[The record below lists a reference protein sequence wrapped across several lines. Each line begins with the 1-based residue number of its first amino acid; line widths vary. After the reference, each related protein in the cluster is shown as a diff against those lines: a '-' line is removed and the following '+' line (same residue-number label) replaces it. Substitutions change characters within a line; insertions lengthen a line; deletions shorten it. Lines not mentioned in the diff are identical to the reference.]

1 MRIAKKSSD
10 FYENKIDPLG
20 ALLIAGVDEV
30 GRGPLAGPVLA
41 AAVIFP
47 SGVFIPG
54 VTDSKLLTSKQR
66 AALFP
71 LIKQKAMA
79 VGLGLV
85 GPREIDQW
93 NILQASLSAM
103 GKAVFHLNLKP
114 DLILVD
120 GNRPLHQPFV
130 QECLI
135 QGDRLSHS
143 IGAASIV
150 AKVIRDKLMESWHY
164 RFPQYNFFKNK
175 GYGTQEH
182 LTALKKYGPCPI
194 HRLSFRGTVP
204 IGPLGSAELPK
215 RLPPGSRSVDLQK
228 RFPPGNRS

>member
-1 MRIAKKSSD
+1 MVVGTAKKSSY
-10 FYENKIDPLG
+10 FYEYKINQLETV
-20 ALLIAGVDEV
+20 LIAGVDEV

-47 SGVFIPG
+47 PGVFIPG
-54 VTDSKLLTSKQR
+54 VTDSKRLTSKQR
-66 AALFP
+66 DSLFP
-71 LIKQKAMA
+71 LIKQKSMA
-79 VGLGLV
+79 VGLGLL
-85 GPREIDQW
+85 GPREIDRL

-103 GKAVFHLNLKP
+103 ETAVFHLNLKP

-120 GNRPLHQPFV
+120 GNRPLNQPFV
-130 QECLI
+130 QQCLI

-143 IGAASIV
+143 IGAASII

-182 LTALKKYGPCPI
+182 LAALKRYGPCPL
-194 HRLSFRGTVP
+194 HRLSFRGTVS
-204 IGPLGSAELPK
+204 GETHKAS
-215 RLPPGSRSVDLQK
+215 
-228 RFPPGNRS
+228 